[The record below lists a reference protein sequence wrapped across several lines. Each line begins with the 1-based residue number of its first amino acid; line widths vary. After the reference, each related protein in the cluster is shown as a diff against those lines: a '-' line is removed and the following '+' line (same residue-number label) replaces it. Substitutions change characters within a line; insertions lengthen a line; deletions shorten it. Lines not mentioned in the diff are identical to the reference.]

1 MTSKKMALN
10 VWNVY
15 GDSVVLI
22 LMLFY
27 DLVSSGLGSND
38 TKKVWLSLL

>member
-27 DLVSSGLGSND
+27 MTSFRVDWDLTTQKRYG
-38 TKKVWLSLL
+38 

>member
-1 MTSKKMALN
+1 MTDEFVTSKKMALN

-27 DLVSSGLGSND
+27 M
-38 TKKVWLSLL
+38 T